1 MNVNSLDHK
10 DLKGL
15 EEKIWAIREADES
28 DYASQSQSDTE
39 RIPRSFFEGL
49 ARVLSSRTEEY
60 IDEFCSSAK
69 QQ

>member
-28 DYASQSQSDTE
+28 DYASQS
-39 RIPRSFFEGL
+39 
-49 ARVLSSRTEEY
+49 
-60 IDEFCSSAK
+60 
-69 QQ
+69 